1 MNRVIAIKGPGGAV
15 LVGAQQRGPLVLAG
29 MPQSSRRVISAGQLG
44 PAGLPGE
51 PGPPGAPGSGSGV
64 SYMQDHPPLNP
75 LEQETWYSPLT
86 LQLKVYTAAAG
97 WQPVSPDGGHF

>member
-1 MNRVIAIKGPGGAV
+1 MNRVIAIKGP
-15 LVGAQQRGPLVLAG
+15 RGPLVLAG

-44 PAGLPGE
+44 L
-51 PGPPGAPGSGSGV
+51 PGPPGPPGSGSGV

-75 LEQETWYSPLT
+75 LEQETWYNPLT
-86 LQLKVYTAAAG
+86 LQLKVYTTAAG